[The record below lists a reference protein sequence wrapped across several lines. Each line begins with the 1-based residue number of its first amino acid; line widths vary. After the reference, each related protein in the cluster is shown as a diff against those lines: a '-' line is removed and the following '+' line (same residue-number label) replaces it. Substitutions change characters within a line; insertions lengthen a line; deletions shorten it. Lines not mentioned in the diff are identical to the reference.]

1 MASALQAVIFDYG
14 NVLCPMPQPHDFEE
28 LARAAGIPLAPF
40 LESVWRHRLDYD
52 RGTLDGPAY
61 WQKVAEEDGKTFT
74 EAQIRRLIEIDLA
87 LWTRPGDT
95 MLAWARALRKSGL
108 KTSILSNMPRDFSSY
123 LRSNAGWLRDFD
135 HTVFSGELG
144 MVKPDARIFQACL
157 QGLNTPPQQALFI
170 DDIAANVDGARA
182 LGMKAIKFDSV
193 AQLAEAV
200 QQFGLP
206 APVA

>member
-1 MASALQAVIFDYG
+1 MASVLRAVIFDYG
-14 NVLCPMPQPHDFEE
+14 NVLCPMPQPPDFEE
-28 LARAAGIPLAPF
+28 LARTAGIQPVLF
-40 LESVWRHRLDYD
+40 LQSVWRHRLDYD

-61 WQKVAEEDGKTFT
+61 WQKVGEENGKKFT
-74 EAQIRRLIEIDLA
+74 AAQIRRLIEIDLA
-87 LWTRPGDT
+87 LWSRPGDT

-108 KTSILSNMPRDFSSY
+108 KTSILSNMPRGFSSY

-144 MVKPDARIFQACL
+144 MVKPDAMIFQACL
-157 QGLNTPPQQALFI
+157 QGLNALPQQSLFI
-170 DDIAANVDGARA
+170 DDVAANVDAARA